1 MSTVISIPREL
12 LKQGELVIMPRND
25 YEEFLRLKK
34 IIPLVDLAPSEKEA
48 LKQGRREIK
57 QGKYLNLKQLKNE
70 LED

>member
-34 IIPLVDLAPSEKEA
+34 IIPLVDLTPSEKEA
-48 LKQGRREIK
+48 LKQGRKEIK
-57 QGKYLNLKQLKNE
+57 QEEKGKREKGVRSLF
-70 LED
+70 